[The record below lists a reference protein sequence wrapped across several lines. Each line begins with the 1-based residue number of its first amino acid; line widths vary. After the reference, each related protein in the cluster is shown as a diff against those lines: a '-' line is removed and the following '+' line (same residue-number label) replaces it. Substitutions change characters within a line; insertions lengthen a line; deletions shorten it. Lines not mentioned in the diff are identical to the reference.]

1 LHFCVSSV
9 LAERLNDCLDAACKG
24 RFCLMCWHIHA
35 DAFKRVA
42 AGCLQPRVSSMR
54 AKRSNCSLNSS
65 CGGCSGLARTV
76 QQGHV
81 GERKAGPALDNSV

>member
-1 LHFCVSSV
+1 
-9 LAERLNDCLDAACKG
+9 
-24 RFCLMCWHIHA
+24 
-35 DAFKRVA
+35 
-42 AGCLQPRVSSMR
+42 MR

-81 GERKAGPALDNSV
+81 GERTAGPALDISV